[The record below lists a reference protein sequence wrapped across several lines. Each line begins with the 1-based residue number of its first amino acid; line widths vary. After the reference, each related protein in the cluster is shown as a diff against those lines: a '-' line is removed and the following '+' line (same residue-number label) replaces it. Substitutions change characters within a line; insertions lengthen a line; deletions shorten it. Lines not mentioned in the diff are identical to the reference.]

1 MCAALQCE
9 IHIQIYKYFQLYFC
23 IIGLWWIL
31 QCVPKKA
38 PDRIQEVFCLVSV
51 SSNHLF
57 IKHAWILKKLS
68 FDPAPTSHKKLSCQ
82 PSLVKQAPE
91 FYQEL
96 FLGTPCILGQS
107 NSTTTSTSTTTTS
120 TTTSTTTTTALQTCA
135 LRWIGDV
142 VGLAR
147 CSVIATFPHK
157 WQILFSSQ
165 ISLTK
170 ISERLRRDVL
180 NFVQFAWWQ
189 LFWHQFSCNLDVLSD
204 WGLGLIHLD
213 LQWIWDR
220 DGLREGVFVFGGAE

>member
-1 MCAALQCE
+1 MIWPGA
-9 IHIQIYKYFQLYFC
+9 HR
-23 IIGLWWIL
+23 
-31 QCVPKKA
+31 PKK
-38 PDRIQEVFCLVSV
+38 D
-51 SSNHLF
+51 
-57 IKHAWILKKLS
+57 
-68 FDPAPTSHKKLSCQ
+68 
-82 PSLVKQAPE
+82 PE
-91 FYQEL
+91 FYREL
-96 FLGTPCILGQS
+96 FGTPCIWGQS
-107 NSTTTSTSTTTTS
+107 NSTTLST

-220 DGLREGVFVFGGAE
+220 DGLRESLYLAVLNKFPATKAGTWTLPSNVSLSTVLAGPPSQWSASSWSDKPRHKKELVNDNMYTC